1 MRKLSTALPVLILIA
16 VILSAC
22 GGGGAPMNYG
32 GSGGNSTAS
41 SAYHEAKE
49 FALMDENTSSYND
62 YGEAD
67 AVYTI
72 ASDSGAGTVQSA
84 ANLSEKL
91 IYTADVSIE
100 SVEFDDTVN
109 SFLEMAK
116 EYNAFFENT
125 YVNGMINSDARTSQ
139 RRYANYTIRVPKAH
153 FQEMLDRFYE
163 IGNVL
168 YASTRASNIT
178 AQYFDAESRLNT
190 YRTEESRLLA
200 MLEKAN
206 TVEDMIMVES
216 RISEVRYQ
224 IESLTATLK
233 NWQNQV
239 DYSTIE
245 LSIRE
250 VTKLSESAP
259 YQQTYSQELGSGI
272 KSTLGAIGEFCK
284 LLVKAV
290 VVLSPVLIIAAVV
303 VVIALR
309 VRKRKIREKLER
321 NKTD

>member
-1 MRKLSTALPVLILIA
+1 MRKRSTVLFLILLIT
-16 VILSAC
+16 VILSSC
-22 GGGGAPMNYG
+22 GGGGSTMMDYG
-32 GSGGNSTAS
+32 GDDADSYYGVADEAQVFSDNKYVEFEKYGEVETVLTTA
-41 SAYHEAKE
+41 A
-49 FALMDENTSSYND
+49 NTS
-62 YGEAD
+62 EEP
-67 AVYTI
+67 
-72 ASDSGAGTVQSA
+72 VQSA

-100 SVEFDDTVN
+100 SVEFDETIN
-109 SFLEMAK
+109 GFLEMAK
-116 EYNAFFENT
+116 EYNAFFET
-125 YVNGMINSDARTSQ
+125 SYVNGMINQDARTNQ
-139 RRYANYTIRVPKAH
+139 RRYANYSLRVPKEH

-168 YASTRASNIT
+168 YVSTRADNIT
-178 AQYFDAESRLNT
+178 AQYFDTESRLNT
-190 YRTEESRLLA
+190 YRTEEARLLA

-216 RISEVRYQ
+216 RISDVRYQ

-259 YQQTYSQELGSGI
+259 YQQTYSQELGSGL

-284 LLVKAV
+284 LLFKFV

-303 VVIALR
+303 VVIVLR
-309 VRKRKIREKLER
+309 VRKRKIQEKKER
-321 NKTD
+321 DKVD